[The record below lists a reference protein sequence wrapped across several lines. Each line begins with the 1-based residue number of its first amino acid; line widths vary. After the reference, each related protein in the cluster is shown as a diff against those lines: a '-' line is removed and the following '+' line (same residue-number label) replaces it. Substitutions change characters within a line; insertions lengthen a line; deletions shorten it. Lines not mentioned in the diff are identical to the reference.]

1 MLYKLPLYFKCFF
14 FNKENKKIASTYKID
29 STDNDQYPLQ
39 LYKLSHERRE
49 GWQSLSIYAAAA
61 DSIGGLLKE
70 LFEEELS
77 EEIYLSRTFVDPV
90 TIMEKLHQGERS
102 ISIYDET
109 DSEVFRMEYD
119 IVPEELV
126 QQKRKRLVRR
136 PENR

>member
-14 FNKENKKIASTYKID
+14 FNKENKKVASTYKID

-39 LYKLSHERRE
+39 LYKLSRERRE

-70 LFEEELS
+70 LFDEELS
-77 EEIYLSRTFVDPV
+77 QEIYQGQAFVDAM

-109 DSEVFRMEYD
+109 NSEAFRLEYD
-119 IVPEELV
+119 IVLEDLV